1 MVPGLEAP
9 LVLTTTAA
17 PPVVR
22 LLPAASLACR
32 VSVTVPPDMIVPL
45 DTDTTEVVAEA
56 APAVTVICGRTVL
69 TGVALIVAPIVV
81 GVPDRIPVNVAVY
94 VPSPLSVAGL
104 GAIDPVLMPPPLELV
119 NATVAPPVVIRLPA
133 ASFAC
138 SVSVLVP
145 PERIDP
151 LETDT
156 TDAAAEIGP
165 GFTVIDGAAVLTGV
179 APIVAWI
186 AVAEPAV
193 TPVKIAVYVPSPLS
207 VVEPIVPVLVP
218 PRRENATIAPPVE
231 RMFPAASFA
240 CSVSVLVAPERM
252 LPLDTVT
259 VEVTAEIR
267 PGVTVTV
274 GSAVLTGVAL
284 IVAPIFVAVPATRPV
299 NVAVYVPLALSVVL
313 LIVPVLV
320 PPLFVNATVAPPA
333 VSALPAASWPVSGS
347 VTPAPDVTD
356 PLDTDTSD
364 VAAEMAPGIT
374 ATVGSAVPTGVA
386 LIVA

>member
-1 MVPGLEAP
+1 MGPVLGPP
-9 LVLTTTAA
+9 LVLNTTAA

-104 GAIDPVLMPPPLELV
+104 GAIDPVLMPPPLELG
-119 NATVAPPVVIRLPA
+119 NATVAPPVLIRLPAASFACSASSLVPPAVVVSLPA

-165 GFTVIDGAAVLTGV
+165 GFTVIDGAAGLTGG
-179 APIVAWI
+179 APIVA
-186 AVAEPAV
+186 
-193 TPVKIAVYVPSPLS
+193 
-207 VVEPIVPVLVP
+207 
-218 PRRENATIAPPVE
+218 R
-231 RMFPAASFA
+231 
-240 CSVSVLVAPERM
+240 
-252 LPLDTVT
+252 
-259 VEVTAEIR
+259 
-267 PGVTVTV
+267 
-274 GSAVLTGVAL
+274 
-284 IVAPIFVAVPATRPV
+284 
-299 NVAVYVPLALSVVL
+299 
-313 LIVPVLV
+313 
-320 PPLFVNATVAPPA
+320 
-333 VSALPAASWPVSGS
+333 
-347 VTPAPDVTD
+347 
-356 PLDTDTSD
+356 
-364 VAAEMAPGIT
+364 
-374 ATVGSAVPTGVA
+374 
-386 LIVA
+386 